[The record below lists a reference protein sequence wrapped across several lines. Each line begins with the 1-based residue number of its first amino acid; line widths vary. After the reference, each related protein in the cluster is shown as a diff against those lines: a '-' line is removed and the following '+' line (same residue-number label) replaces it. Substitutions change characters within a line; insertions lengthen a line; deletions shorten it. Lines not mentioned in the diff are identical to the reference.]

1 MPRYEELGVWQL
13 ANRLVMEVC
22 RVVNRY
28 PREAA
33 CNDLAIQMKGAAMGV
48 AMNIAEGHSQ
58 QTLHEYKHFLE
69 VAANSL
75 GDIILFLRISYQNQ
89 LINEATYNFLLKEY
103 ERVKCL
109 VLSID
114 KWIENETTSSVA
126 AA

>member
-28 PREAA
+28 PREAT
-33 CNDLAIQMKGAAMGV
+33 CNDLAIQMKGSAMGV

-58 QTLHEYKHFLE
+58 QTLDEYRHFLE
-69 VAANSL
+69 AAMNSL
-75 GDIILFLRISYQNQ
+75 RDITLFLRISHQNQ

-109 VLSID
+109 VSSIV
-114 KWIENETTSSVA
+114 KWIENEANNSAIA
-126 AA
+126 A